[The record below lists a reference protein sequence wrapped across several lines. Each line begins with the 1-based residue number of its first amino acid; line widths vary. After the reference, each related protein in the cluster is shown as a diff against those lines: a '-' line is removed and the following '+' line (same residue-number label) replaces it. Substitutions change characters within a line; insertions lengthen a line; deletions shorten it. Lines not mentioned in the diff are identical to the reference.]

1 MCVCV
6 CVFFFFFIFHA
17 ECAINVFIYFFSP
30 FHSFFFFLLP
40 ERHIRARHRSLAY
53 KDQLVPLA
61 HQGLRVRL
69 EHREYQDPQVLWDHK
84 DVPDV
89 TERMGNG
96 ECQRYAGDGSNA
108 PGHLTLQKMIGTMDK
123 CM

>member
-1 MCVCV
+1 MR
-6 CVFFFFFIFHA
+6 H
-17 ECAINVFIYFFSP
+17 ECFQLLFFS
-30 FHSFFFFLLP
+30 FSFVFFFLLH
-40 ERHIRARHRSLAY
+40 ERHIRARHRNLAY

-69 EHREYQDPQVLWDHK
+69 EHREYQDPQVLWDHQ
-84 DVPDV
+84 DVPVV
-89 TERMGNG
+89 TEGMGNG

-108 PGHLTLQKMIGTMDK
+108 PGHLTHQKMIGTMDK

>member
-1 MCVCV
+1 MCV
-6 CVFFFFFIFHA
+6 CVFFFCCCFIFHA
-17 ECAINVFIYFFSP
+17 ECAINVFITFFLL
-30 FHSFFFFLLP
+30 FFRFFFLLH
-40 ERHIRARHRSLAY
+40 ERHIRARHRNLAY

-69 EHREYQDPQVLWDHK
+69 EHREYQDPQVLWDHQ
-84 DVPDV
+84 DVPVV

-108 PGHLTLQKMIGTMDK
+108 PGHLTNQKMIVTMDK